1 MPHVLKS
8 ADAHKIIFQRASD
21 GCSTAVFV
29 LVGSLFTIIGVA
41 INLLST
47 DTEFPFVLFKILF
60 PLFGVGAIAAGI
72 AAPKIAKRTIPELIS
87 FQNDQG
93 AVVIDMDS
101 STKQTGHIR
110 YDEIEKFDIYV
121 ESRSSSSSSSRPSR
135 IVYYYHV
142 LLRKKDG
149 GEWFITECKS
159 QKQAEEIMQQLT
171 AGVKLTNPCTLSNNK
186 ILTPKLSK
194 QEGIDKTI
202 IHWQNKVGV
211 FAPVFLIFF
220 SIAFLSI
227 LSTAF
232 TSTFDLNGFV
242 YFVIGFMLLVF
253 CFVMFVTI
261 KNMIKEATTRYAIS
275 IDRSAL
281 EYYEFSKSSGIMKNK
296 KSVPLM
302 EVSSIVYSFAPIKN
316 YSSSGLTIAT
326 EKENLQAKE
335 NKDNPLTGLKN
346 LFSGKGQPINLSII
360 ALNPV
365 ECLQLESWLQDLIK
379 KKGNRHVL

>member
-8 ADAHKIIFQRASD
+8 ADAHKIIFQRATD

-29 LVGSLFTIIGVA
+29 VVGFVFTFIGVA
-41 INLLST
+41 LNLLST
-47 DTEFPFVLFKILF
+47 DTEFPFILF
-60 PLFGVGAIAAGI
+60 RILLPLFGVGAIAAGI
-72 AAPKIAKRTIPELIS
+72 AAPKIAKRTIPEFIS

-93 AVVIDMDS
+93 AVVIEMDS
-101 STKQTGHIR
+101 STKQTSHIR

-121 ESRSSSSSSSRPSR
+121 ESRSSSSSSNRPSR

-159 QKQAEEIMQQLT
+159 QQEAEEMIQQLA
-171 AGVKLTNPCTLSNNK
+171 AGVKLTNPCTLSNNQL
-186 ILTPKLSK
+186 LTPKLYK
-194 QEGIDKTI
+194 QEGADKTI
-202 IHWQNKVGV
+202 IHWQNKVGF
-211 FAPVFLIFF
+211 FAPVFLVFF
-220 SIAFLSI
+220 SVAFLSI

-242 YFVIGFMLLVF
+242 YVVIGFILLVF
-253 CFVMFVTI
+253 CLVMFMTV
-261 KNMIKEATTRYAIS
+261 KNMFKQATTRYAIS

-296 KSVPLM
+296 KAIPLS
-302 EVSSIVYSFAPIKN
+302 EVYSIIYSFAPVKN
-316 YSSSGLTIAT
+316 YSNSGLTIST
-326 EKENLQAKE
+326 EKESVQAKE
-335 NKDNPLTGLKN
+335 NKDKPLTELKN
-346 LFSGKGQPINLSII
+346 LFSGKDKPISLSIT

-379 KKGNRHVL
+379 KKGNLHVR

>member
-1 MPHVLKS
+1 MSHVLKS
-8 ADAHKIIFQRASD
+8 ADAHKIVFQRASE

-29 LVGSLFTIIGVA
+29 IVGSVFTLIGVA

-47 DTEFPFVLFKILF
+47 DMEFPFLLFKILF
-60 PLFGVGAIAAGI
+60 PVFGVGAIAAGI

-87 FQNDQG
+87 FRNDQG
-93 AVVIDMDS
+93 AVVVEMDS
-101 STKQTGHIR
+101 STRQTSHIR

-149 GEWFITECKS
+149 GEWFITECNS
-159 QKQAEEIMQQLT
+159 QKQAEEIIQQLT
-171 AGVKLTNPCTLSNNK
+171 TGVKLTNPCTLSNNQT
-186 ILTPKLSK
+186 LTSKLSK
-194 QEGIDKTI
+194 QEGIDKTV
-202 IHWQNKVGV
+202 IHWQNKVGF

-253 CFVMFVTI
+253 SLVMFVTI

-296 KSVPLM
+296 KSIPLT
-302 EVSSIVYSFAPIKN
+302 EVHSIVYSFAPIKN
-316 YSSSGLTIAT
+316 YSNSGLTIST
-326 EKENLQAKE
+326 EKETLQAKE
-335 NKDNPLTGLKN
+335 NKDKPLTGLKN
-346 LFSGKGQPINLSII
+346 LFSGKGQPINLSIT

-379 KKGNRHVL
+379 KKGNLHVI

>member
-8 ADAHKIIFQRASD
+8 ADAHQIIFERAKD
-21 GCSTAVFV
+21 GCTNTIFIS
-29 LVGSLFTIIGVA
+29 VGSFFMLIGVA
-41 INLLST
+41 FNLLST
-47 DTEFPFVLFKILF
+47 DTDFPFVLFKILL
-60 PLFGVGAIAAGI
+60 PVFGVGAIAAGI

-93 AVVIDMDS
+93 AVVIVMDS

-110 YDEIEKFDIYV
+110 YDEIEKFDIYM
-121 ESRSSSSSSSRPSR
+121 ESRSSSSSSNRPSR

-149 GEWFITECKS
+149 GEWFITESKT
-159 QKQAEEIMQQLT
+159 QKEAEEIIQQLT
-171 AGVKLTNPCTLSNNK
+171 AGIKLTNPCTISNNQ

-202 IHWQNKVGV
+202 IHWQNKVGL
-211 FAPVFLIFF
+211 FTPVFLVFF

-232 TSTFDLNGFV
+232 TSNFGLNGFV
-242 YFVIGFMLLVF
+242 YLVIGFILLVF
-253 CFVMFVTI
+253 CLVMFVTI
-261 KNMIKEATTRYAIS
+261 KKMIKEATTRYAIS

-281 EYYEFSKSSGIMKNK
+281 EYYEFSKSSGTMKNK
-296 KSVPLM
+296 KSVPLIG
-302 EVSSIVYSFAPIKN
+302 VCSIVYSFAPVKN
-316 YSSSGLTIAT
+316 YSTSGLTIST
-326 EKENLQAKE
+326 EKDISQTKE
-335 NKDNPLTGLKN
+335 NKDNPLTELKN
-346 LFSGKGQPINLSII
+346 LFSGKGQAINLSIT

-379 KKGNRHVL
+379 KKGNLHVI

>member
-8 ADAHKIIFQRASD
+8 ADAHKIIFQRTKD
-21 GCSTAVFV
+21 GCSTALFV
-29 LVGSLFTIIGVA
+29 VVGSIFTLIGLA
-41 INLLST
+41 LNLLSA
-47 DTEFPFVLFKILF
+47 DTEFPFILFKILF

-93 AVVIDMDS
+93 AVVIEMDS
-101 STKQTGHIR
+101 TTRQIGHIR

-121 ESRSSSSSSSRPSR
+121 ESRSSSSSSNRPSR
-135 IVYYYHV
+135 TVYYYHV

-149 GEWFITECKS
+149 GEWFITECTS
-159 QKQAEEIMQQLT
+159 QKQAEEMIQQLT
-171 AGVKLTNPCTLSNNK
+171 EGVKLNNPCTLSNNQK
-186 ILTPKLSK
+186 LTLKLSK

-202 IHWQNKVGV
+202 IHWQNKVGL
-211 FAPVFLIFF
+211 FAPVFLVIFA
-220 SIAFLSI
+220 IVFLSI
-227 LSTAF
+227 LSTIF
-232 TSTFDLNGFV
+232 TSTFGLNGFV
-242 YFVIGFMLLVF
+242 YFVIGFILLVF
-253 CFVMFVTI
+253 CLVMFVTV

-296 KSVPLM
+296 KSVPLL
-302 EVSSIVYSFAPIKN
+302 EVYSIVYSFAPIKN
-316 YSSSGLTIAT
+316 YSSSGLTIYT
-326 EKENLQAKE
+326 EKENLQAKV
-335 NKDNPLTGLKN
+335 NKDKPFTELKN
-346 LFSGKGQPINLSII
+346 LFSGKGQPINLSIT

-379 KKGNRHVL
+379 KKGNLLVL